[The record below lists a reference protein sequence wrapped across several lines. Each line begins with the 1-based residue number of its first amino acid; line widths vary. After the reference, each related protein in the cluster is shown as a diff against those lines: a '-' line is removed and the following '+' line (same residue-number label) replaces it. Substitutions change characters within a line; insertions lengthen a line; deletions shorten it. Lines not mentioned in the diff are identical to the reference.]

1 MPLYKRME
9 DHARVFEYRCVEM
22 VEELIYGHLRKQML
36 VKHWEDDYGRRGGTL
51 VLDVT
56 RKPTRTED

>member
-1 MPLYKRME
+1 
-9 DHARVFEYRCVEM
+9 
-22 VEELIYGHLRKQML
+22 ML
-36 VKHWEDDYGRRGGTL
+36 VKHWEEDYGRRGGVL